1 MDFAERELFQKAL
14 LEAMVNKYDKEM
26 ADCTE
31 DARCSNEHFE
41 KVSKIIG
48 VNVSKTREYKK
59 MSKRTVVA
67 LILAAALLLS
77 SCIAVYA
84 YRNEI
89 RGFVEKIYEKYIAV
103 SFEDGDNSQDNT
115 GEISKVY
122 TLSYLPDGYIVTNE
136 KITPLSIF
144 YEFKNNDSLVMT
156 FTQQNLRSAQ
166 FWLDVEHGESVVI
179 ATEGLDLYC
188 RVIDN
193 SYHYIWNDGEYAML
207 LTSDVE
213 FSQDV
218 LLQIIE
224 GVIVKE

>member
-1 MDFAERELFQKAL
+1 
-14 LEAMVNKYDKEM
+14 M

-103 SFEDGDNSQDNT
+103 SFEDGNNLQDNNS
-115 GEISKVY
+115 EISKVY

-136 KITPLSIF
+136 KITPLSTF
-144 YEFKNNDSLVMT
+144 YELENNDGLAMT
-156 FTQQNLRSAQ
+156 FTQKNPRNAQ
-166 FWLDVEHGESVVI
+166 FWLDVEHGESVEI
-179 ATEGLDLYC
+179 ATENFDIYC
-188 RVIDN
+188 RAIDD

-213 FSQDV
+213 LPQEE

-224 GVIVKE
+224 GVTVKE